1 MVVSVAVWDFKLLSV
16 MTFWESCIVW
26 NLEGEKFLVTCG
38 DCSAWSG
45 AGNSFSWMDD
55 LHHWEVSC
63 LHDISEKMKC
73 HHMSSKLFWHCAMV
87 WLLHHLLYKLHVM
100 DLSCRCLFVPD
111 SPYRT
116 AISGAVLKLQ
126 EEGKLHILKTRW
138 WKEKRG
144 GGSCRVS
151 TVTQPPS
158 VMFCYSAV
166 LPSSCLFMFQDDTS
180 KSSSAA
186 NELGLANV
194 GGVFVVLMG
203 GMGVACVIAVCEF
216 VWKSRKV
223 AMEERV
229 RNILQDT

>member
-1 MVVSVAVWDFKLLSV
+1 MCVTGLS
-16 MTFWESCIVW
+16 
-26 NLEGEKFLVTCG
+26 
-38 DCSAWSG
+38 
-45 AGNSFSWMDD
+45 
-55 LHHWEVSC
+55 
-63 LHDISEKMKC
+63 
-73 HHMSSKLFWHCAMV
+73 
-87 WLLHHLLYKLHVM
+87 Y
-100 DLSCRCLFVPD
+100 RCLSLAD

-116 AISGAVLKLQ
+116 AISGAILKLQ

-151 TVTQPPS
+151 TAAHAPS
-158 VMFCYSAV
+158 ILQCHSAI
-166 LPSSCLFMFQDDTS
+166 LPTHCLFVLQDDTS
-180 KSSSAA
+180 KTSSTA

-223 AMEERV
+223 AV
-229 RNILQDT
+229 